1 MGENITRKL
10 QQAVL
15 GESVRYQL
23 SPAISAAGA
32 GGTGVLSGGAAYGLY
47 VDIVAA
53 KAIATEF
60 WCCGFYTDTATA
72 LGVWTIEWNRT
83 IGGPAYVILGYGRVH
98 LTAVTANIG
107 YQEIGPYPLYQP
119 ALTNIQARTRHAVAN
134 TINLSLLYAIAL
146 I

>member
-32 GGTGVLSGGAAYGLY
+32 GGTTVLSGVGAYGLY
-47 VDIVAA
+47 VDMVAA
-53 KAIATEF
+53 KAIAAEF
-60 WCCGFYTDTATA
+60 WCCGFYVDTATLA
-72 LGVWTIEWNRT
+72 GVYTIEWNRT
-83 IGGPAYVILGYGRVH
+83 LGGPAYVILGYGRVDVS
-98 LTAVTANIG
+98 AVTVNLG
-107 YQEIGPYPLYQP
+107 YQALGPYPLYQP
-119 ALTNIQARTRHAVAN
+119 ALTNIQARTRHAAAN
-134 TINLSLLYAIAL
+134 SVNLSLLYATAL

>member
-10 QQAVL
+10 QQAIL

-32 GGTGVLSGGAAYGLY
+32 GGTLVLSGVGAYGAY
-47 VDIVAA
+47 VDMVAA

-60 WCCGFYTDTATA
+60 WCCGFYVDTATA
-72 LGVWTIEWNRT
+72 AGVYTVEWNRT
-83 IGGPAYVILGYGRVH
+83 LAGPAYVILGYGRFH
-98 LTAVTANIG
+98 ATAVTANLG
-107 YQEIGPYPLYQP
+107 YQTLGPYPLYQP
-119 ALTNIQARTRHAVAN
+119 GLVNIQARTRHAAAN
-134 TINLSLLYAIAL
+134 SVNLSLLYATAL